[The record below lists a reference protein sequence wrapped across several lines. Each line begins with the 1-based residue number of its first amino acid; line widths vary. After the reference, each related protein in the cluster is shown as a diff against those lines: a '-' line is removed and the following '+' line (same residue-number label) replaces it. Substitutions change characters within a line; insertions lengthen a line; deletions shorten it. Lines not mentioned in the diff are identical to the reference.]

1 MFKKIL
7 LAFDGSDASLNA
19 ANYAIHLSSLEEA
32 QLIFLNVIE
41 NIKQGG
47 VIGLRAKYGDLKLVE
62 AYTNTRK
69 KNAEKWI
76 KPIEKSAKDKGIN
89 TKVEILEDD
98 MNSLTGFIIN
108 YVEKNNIDLIVLGT
122 KGQSKFRRLVM
133 GSVASGIIHHSKC
146 PVLLIK

>member
-7 LAFDGSDASLNA
+7 LAFDGSNASTNA
-19 ANYAIHLSSLEEA
+19 AKYAIHLSSLENS

-47 VIGLRAKYGDLKLVE
+47 VIGLRAKYGDMKLVE
-62 AYTNTRK
+62 GYTNTRR
-69 KNAEKWI
+69 KNAEEWI

-98 MNSLTGFIIN
+98 GNSLIGFIIN
-108 YVEKNNIDLIVLGT
+108 YAEKNNVDLIVVGT
-122 KGQSKFRRLVM
+122 KGQSKFRRLLM
-133 GSVASGIIHHSKC
+133 GSVASGIIHHAKC

>member
-7 LAFDGSDASLNA
+7 LAFDGSNASTSA
-19 ANYAIHLSSLEEA
+19 AKYAIHLSSLENSE
-32 QLIFLNVIE
+32 LIFLHVIE

-47 VIGLRAKYGDLKLVE
+47 VIGLRAKYGDMKLVE
-62 AYTNTRK
+62 GYTKTRR
-69 KNAEKWI
+69 KNAEEWI

-98 MNSLTGFIIN
+98 GNSLVGFIIN
-108 YVEKNNIDLIVLGT
+108 YAEKNDVNLIVIGT
-122 KGQSKFRRLVM
+122 KGQSKFRRLFM